1 MAGEFPGPPTTHPGR
16 LRGWGQASPPPQA
29 LLCCTGLSAVRVS
42 RAELPRPLGS
52 HRPELLPPAALLRP
66 PKLAKKQQHTHS
78 ETFQHFINQILQ
90 KSLSVFREGG
100 GAAWPGPTRE
110 AGSVG
115 GLGAGASLRPCQPV
129 SLGYGLC
136 AKIKFGGTGRGT
148 VGRAGS
154 IPCGHQSPKS
164 GSPQWPGE
172 KGDPKQ
178 GLLWLQTRV
187 WDQHQRVGA
196 GEVGVGPGPVGLA
209 ESQPEPQDQR
219 LWSPGPRGATGQG
232 RRPQPRALGKLRQER
247 TVAQWP
253 GARGAQ
259 AGA

>member
-1 MAGEFPGPPTTHPGR
+1 M
-16 LRGWGQASPPPQA
+16 
-29 LLCCTGLSAVRVS
+29 RVS
-42 RAELPRPLGS
+42 RAELPRPLRS

-78 ETFQHFINQILQ
+78 ETFQRFINQILQ

-187 WDQHQRVGA
+187 WDQHQGVGA
-196 GEVGVGPGPVGLA
+196 GDWGSGQAQWAWQRASLSPRTRGFGLLGLGGPPGRGGGL
-209 ESQPEPQDQR
+209 
-219 LWSPGPRGATGQG
+219 SPGLSGSSGRRGRWRSGRGQG
-232 RRPQPRALGKLRQER
+232 GPRLEHD
-247 TVAQWP
+247 
-253 GARGAQ
+253 GARGHGPRLQ
-259 AGA
+259 PQGPWGRAGWRPAGRA